1 MSYFTPDAPYVRL
14 PRFREANGVQR
25 FRPLGLNA
33 EDLDALAL
41 GDRHDGLLPRTGLA
55 GDVAHALGL
64 GLDVQRVDA
73 NDVHAEELLDSV
85 LDLVLVGV
93 LGDLERVLVL
103 LHRGVGT
110 LGDDGANDDIIIRPI
125 VSERSYAAMEE
136 NKYTFEVAKDA
147 NKYQIKDAVQ
157 ELFGVHVVRV
167 NTLNVK
173 PKTKRVRYVAGKT
186 RSWKKAVVTV
196 AEGESIEVFGVQA

>member
-1 MSYFTPDAPYVRL
+1 MT
-14 PRFREANGVQR
+14 
-25 FRPLGLNA
+25 
-33 EDLDALAL
+33 
-41 GDRHDGLLPRTGLA
+41 
-55 GDVAHALGL
+55 AH
-64 GLDVQRVDA
+64 
-73 NDVHAEELLDSV
+73 E
-85 LDLVLVGV
+85 
-93 LGDLERVLVL
+93 
-103 LHRGVGT
+103 
-110 LGDDGANDDIIIRPI
+110 IIIRPI